1 MKTIILIFLSI
12 CSIANCQNKEANT
25 AIRDRTL
32 KIPKGYTKQKTSEPY
47 FTCGTDDYTYIP
59 NAENYASGFYKK
71 GNQVYCIGRLTDID
85 GNGFRR
91 IDQQYFKNNN
101 NVYYYC
107 YSEKQELQKIEGI
120 DAVST
125 KYFNPFIVDK
135 NFLYIKT
142 LKVIE
147 SKGLDLIS
155 QYISYKEAIPAKN
168 TDNNSNNSYTYV
180 NYYLFKNIKGYW
192 IVKLSNVVSYNFL
205 GKTYNHK
212 WDVVYQKDQVED
224 EVEETIYNSA
234 GIDVKPEF
242 PGGISKFQD
251 FVDKK
256 FKVDEKD
263 LSGRIYSTFIVE
275 KDGSLSDIKILRDL
289 GYGTGKELIRV
300 LKLSPKW
307 KPGLQKGQKV
317 RCLYAIPYRINSS
330 LDH

>member
-1 MKTIILIFLSI
+1 MKAIILIFLSI
-12 CSIANCQNKEANT
+12 CSIANCQNKKANT
-25 AIRDRTL
+25 AIRDHTL
-32 KIPKGYTKQKTSEPY
+32 KIPKGYTKQKSSEPY
-47 FTCGTDDYTYIP
+47 LICGTDDYTYVP
-59 NAENYASGFYKK
+59 DAQNYAYGFYKK
-71 GNQVYCIGRLTDID
+71 GNQVYCQGKLTDV
-85 GNGFRR
+85 NGDKF
-91 IDQQYFKNNN
+91 QLLWFNYYKNND
-101 NVYYYC
+101 NVYYYTR
-107 YSEKQELQKIEGI
+107 ELGLQRIPGI
-120 DAVST
+120 DAPST
-125 KYFNPFIVDK
+125 ETFSSFIADK
-135 NFLYIKT
+135 NYLYIKT
-142 LKVIE
+142 FKVIE
-147 SKGLDLIS
+147 RQGLKIVSD
-155 QYISYKEAIPAKN
+155 YISYKEAIPAKN
-168 TDNNSNNSYTYV
+168 TDNNSNSSYTYV

-192 IVKLSNVVSYNFL
+192 IVKLSDVVSYNFL

-212 WDVVYQKDQVED
+212 WNVVYQKEKVEN
-224 EVEETIYNSA
+224 EVEETVYNAA

-307 KPGLQKGQKV
+307 KPGLQNGQKV

>member
-1 MKTIILIFLSI
+1 MKTIIFILLSVF
-12 CSIANCQNKEANT
+12 SIANGQNKKTNSAV
-25 AIRDRTL
+25 RDFSL
-32 KIPKGYTKQKTSEPY
+32 KIPEGYTKRKWVETY
-47 FTCGTDDYTYIP
+47 GICGTDDYTYIP

-71 GNQVYCIGRLTDID
+71 GNQVYCMGKLTGID
-85 GNGFRR
+85 GNGFQR
-91 IDQQYFKNNN
+91 IEEQYFKNNK

-107 YSEKQELQKIEGI
+107 YSEKPGLQKIEDI

-135 NFLYIKT
+135 NYLYIKT

-147 SKGLDLIS
+147 SEGLDLIS
-155 QYISYKEAIPAKN
+155 QYISYKEAVPAKN
-168 TDNNSNNSYTYV
+168 TDNNNSYTYV

-192 IVKLSNVVSYNFL
+192 IIKLSDVVSYNFL

-212 WDVVYQKDQVED
+212 WDIVYQKDKIEHEVED
-224 EVEETIYNSA
+224 IIYNSA
-234 GIDVKPEF
+234 DIDVRPEF

-263 LSGRIYSTFIVE
+263 LSGRIYATFIVE
-275 KDGSLSDIKILRDL
+275 KNGSLSDIKILRDL
-289 GYGTGKELIRV
+289 GYGTGKELSRV

-307 KPGLQKGQKV
+307 KPGLQNGQKV
-317 RCLYAIPYRINSS
+317 RCLYSIPYKVNSA
-330 LDH
+330 LD

>member
-1 MKTIILIFLSI
+1 MKAIILIFLSI
-12 CSIANCQNKEANT
+12 CSIANSQTKIANT

-32 KIPKGYTKQKTSEPY
+32 KIPKGYTKQKSSEPY
-47 FTCGTDDYTYIP
+47 LTCGTDDYTYIP

-71 GNQVYCIGRLTDID
+71 GNQIYCQGKLTDV
-85 GNGFRR
+85 NGDKF
-91 IDQQYFKNNN
+91 QLLWFNYYKNND
-101 NVYYYC
+101 NVYYYTR
-107 YSEKQELQKIEGI
+107 ELGLQKIPGI
-120 DAVST
+120 DAAST
-125 KYFNPFIVDK
+125 ETFSSFIADK
-135 NFLYIKT
+135 NYLYIKT

-147 SKGLDLIS
+147 RQDLKFVS
-155 QYISYKEAIPAKN
+155 SYISYKEPIPAKN
-168 TDNNSNNSYTYV
+168 TDNNSNSSYTYV

-192 IVKLSNVVSYNFL
+192 IVKLSDGAVFYNFL

-212 WDVVYQKDQVED
+212 WDVVYQKEKVED
-224 EVEETIYNSA
+224 EIEETIYNTA
-234 GIDVKPEF
+234 GLDVKPEF

-256 FKVDEKD
+256 FKIDEKD
-263 LSGRIYSTFIVE
+263 LSGKIYATFIVE

-307 KPGLQKGQKV
+307 KPGLQNGQKV